1 MELKISGIKCD
12 NAECNYRDDDV
23 KFEDY
28 HLWVNKPCPLC
39 GSNLL
44 TEKDYKLC
52 KRMMKLNNIFNKIFN
67 RKNKENKN
75 EKYYKIKCNMNGTG
89 SLSVDSIHLN
99 S

>member
-1 MELKISGIKCD
+1 
-12 NAECNYRDDDV
+12 
-23 KFEDY
+23 
-28 HLWVNKPCPLC
+28 
-39 GSNLL
+39 
-44 TEKDYKLC
+44 
-52 KRMMKLNNIFNKIFN
+52 MMKLNNIFNKIFN